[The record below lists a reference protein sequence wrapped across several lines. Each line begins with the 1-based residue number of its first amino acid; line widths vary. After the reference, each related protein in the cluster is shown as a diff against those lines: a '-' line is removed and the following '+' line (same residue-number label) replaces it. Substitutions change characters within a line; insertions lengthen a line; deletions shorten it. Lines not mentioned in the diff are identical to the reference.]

1 MLTIAGCRIIE
12 LLSENHNSLVYR
24 GYRLADRQPIVLKMI
39 KDPYPDPERL
49 AAFKQEYEILRRLN
63 IEGAIKAYRLE
74 TGEQQRLIMLLED
87 FGGQSLAA
95 LKLAGQLAIKD
106 FLKFGI
112 SITETL
118 GKIHAKNIIHQDIN
132 LFNLIL
138 NPETEQI
145 KFIDFSIAIIQ
156 SRKKL
161 KSAENHLWQGTVAY
175 MSPEQT
181 GRINRSIDI
190 RTDFYS
196 LGVTFYELLTG
207 QLPFQ
212 GNDLSIIHGH
222 IAKQP
227 TPPHQVNPAI
237 PPAISSIIMKMLA
250 KDPEDRYQSAWGIQS
265 DLVTCL
271 MQLESGG
278 NIKDMIPGSNDI
290 SDRFKLSQKIYGR
303 NKEFN
308 KLNANLDQLVGHK
321 PRILS
326 LPRLVKSMIIV
337 TGDAG
342 IGKSALVQEFYQP
355 IIQKGGYFIS
365 GKCQPD
371 VPYSPLIT
379 ALAKLINQLLS
390 ESKDQLN
397 QWRNKINLALGHQLQ
412 LMIDLIPD
420 LTLILD
426 RPEENPE
433 LDPVVSPEIVQQS
446 FLNLLRVFCTGEY
459 PLGIFLDDLQWA
471 DAATLKLL
479 ELIIP
484 DSETYYLF
492 VIAAYRDNEVSP
504 TDPLAI
510 ALKRIRQKGIMLHEI
525 HVLPLCLAD
534 ITDLIAESFHLER
547 TAAKPLAAVVEEKTN
562 GNPFFIKEFIT
573 CLYQQKLIRFDRNAL
588 RWEWDLAAIAQ
599 CEITENVVNFLAD
612 QIVTLPESTQKL
624 LPVADCIGMT
634 FDISTLA
641 TLTEYTA
648 TEVLTNLLPAIQ
660 AKLLLPLNCEL
671 NYSQPQE
678 AEAIAQYKFKFQ
690 HKKLQIIAEF
700 MSDSHLRTL
709 TKLQIGRLLL
719 QQNQPTKNNIFEV
732 VNYYNRGI
740 AGIKDLPE
748 KIDLAELNLKAA
760 QIAKEQN
767 QYAAVFNY
775 LQIARK
781 LLDERMRENYQSLRQ
796 TIYLELIEA
805 YYVQENFTQA
815 ENLANFVLQQAKNKI
830 DVVRFYEIK
839 IKIKISRQQMKLAW
853 QTGLYVLEQLGVHL
867 VKSLSSL
874 PSIEEL
880 ENLPKIADDQKQIAL
895 RILKIL
901 YIPVQAIAP
910 DQLSSLAQ
918 TMVILCI
925 TYGNCAEA
933 AFAYVLYGVILCEKM
948 LNFELGYEFGEL
960 ALRILDR
967 YHSPQ
972 VSYIVLKLF
981 NAKIRIFKQPAKLAV
996 KDFRKLIKAE
1006 TSLKQMPTCCEAELL
1021 YNFGQF
1027 FIGRLKIRFTQ
1038 FAENPLNDV
1047 GEASLNK
1054 YFNSIWP
1061 NLVWIFLNKPEN
1073 YSKNQEIIT
1082 FWSQAE
1088 QLPESQKT
1096 YFHQRGLFNFHLAQT
1111 IVAYW
1116 FKNYANAVNH
1126 AILAANYEQAAESGL
1141 AIATHKFYSSLSM
1154 LAQLSHQE
1162 IDASDRAAFW
1172 QKVAENQEQMK
1183 IWAEH
1188 APINFFHKY
1197 QLVEAEKAR
1206 CLGEYWQAGLFY
1218 DRAISEAQKNHYIQ
1232 EAALGY
1238 ELAAEFYFSQNLSEI
1253 GHTYLIKAHQTYIEW
1268 QGWGKV
1274 RDLESRYTDVFGE
1287 SLRLRENPK
1296 IRLSKSESSQT
1307 GSISNHLDL
1316 NVILKA
1322 AQTLSSEIVLERLL
1336 EKMLQL
1342 VLENAGAQKGYLL
1355 TFQADH
1361 WVISASGSLAP
1372 NQSESIQV
1380 QPSIPIG
1387 GENDFQAEMGFSR
1400 AIVNY
1405 VIHTQENLVLN
1416 DAVHEGNFTHDLYIL
1431 QHQPKS
1437 ILCAPLIN
1445 QGKLMGIL
1453 YLENNLA
1460 TGAFTAD
1467 RLEVLKLVSSQAA
1480 IALENAHLY
1489 AQLEDYSRSLEQKV
1503 KQRTEEL
1510 AQATRQAQA
1519 ASEAKSLFLA
1529 NMSHE
1534 LRTPLNAIL
1543 GFAQVINR
1551 SSNLSSEHQ
1560 ENLHIIMRSGE
1571 HLLNLINQVLDF
1583 SKIEAGRI
1591 TLNQK
1596 NFDLFQLLADLE
1608 DMFYLKAEEK
1618 MLQLIFY
1625 RSPEVPQYILT
1636 DQIKLRQV
1644 LINLLNNAIKFTE
1657 SGGVSLRVRT
1667 VDDLSLSHGSASDAS
1682 ASHRSQQLLF
1692 EVEDTGMGIAPD
1704 EINSLFQ
1711 AFTQTKTGQAS
1722 QEGTGLGLALS
1733 ASFVKL
1739 MGGEIR
1745 VKSEV
1750 GHGTTFQFNIQVDL
1764 VAPEQVEPQQPERQI
1779 LCLEP
1784 HQPPYRIL
1792 IVDDKPDNRQLLVKL
1807 LSPLGFELQTATNG
1821 QEAIQVWESFS
1832 PDLVWMDLRMP
1843 VMNGYEATERIK
1855 ASPKGK
1861 ETVIIALT
1869 ASILEEERSLI
1880 FAAGCDD
1887 LVYKPFRPQT
1897 IFEKMAHYLGLRYIY
1912 ETTALSS
1919 VSSHGSAPK
1928 TTLNR
1933 EILSVMPVDWV
1944 VNLHQGALEA
1954 DADFVGELI
1963 EEIPESQALL
1973 AEAIQGLVNKFQ
1985 FEKIIELTELII
1997 NEERS
2002 G

>member
-1 MLTIAGCRIIE
+1 MLTIAGCQIIE

-24 GYRLADRQPIVLKMI
+24 GYRLAERQPMILKMI
-39 KDPYPDPERL
+39 KDPYPEPERL

-63 IEGAIKAYRLE
+63 IEGVSKAYRLE

-95 LKLAGQLAIKD
+95 LKLAGKLAIAD

-132 LFNLIL
+132 LSNLVL
-138 NPETEQI
+138 NPDTKKI
-145 KFIDFSIAIIQ
+145 KIIDFSIAIIQ
-156 SRKKL
+156 SRKQL
-161 KSAENHLWQGTVAY
+161 NFAENHLWQGTVAY

-222 IAKQP
+222 IAKEP

-237 PPAISSIIMKMLA
+237 PTAISSIIMKMLA

-265 DLVTCL
+265 DLLSCL
-271 MQLESGG
+271 MQLESQGKIT
-278 NIKDMIPGSNDI
+278 NIIPGKNDI
-290 SDRFKLSQKIYGR
+290 YAQFNLSQKIYGR
-303 NKEFN
+303 QKEFQ
-308 KLNANLDQLVGHK
+308 KLNANLEQLVSQK

-326 LPRLVKSMIIV
+326 LPRLTKSMIIV

-342 IGKSALVQEFYQP
+342 VGKSALVQEFYQP

-371 VPYSPLIT
+371 VPYSPIIT
-379 ALAKLINQLLS
+379 ALGKLVNQLLS
-390 ESKDQLN
+390 ESEDQLN
-397 QWRNKINLALGHQLQ
+397 QWRNKINLALGNQLQ

-420 LTLILD
+420 LTLILAC
-426 RPEENPE
+426 PEENPG

-479 ELIIP
+479 ELIAT

-492 VIAAYRDNEVSP
+492 LIAAYRDQEVSP

-510 ALKRIRQKGIMLHEI
+510 TLKRIRQKGIMIHEI
-525 HVLPLCLAD
+525 NVLPLCLAD
-534 ITDLIAESFHLER
+534 ITDLIAESFNLER
-547 TAAKPLAAVVEEKTN
+547 TVAAPLAAVVEEKTH

-573 CLYQQKLIRFDRNAL
+573 GLYQQKLIRFNRNAL
-588 RWEWDLAAIAQ
+588 GWEWNLAAIAQ

-624 LPVADCIGMT
+624 LPVAACIGMT

-641 TLTEYTA
+641 TLTEGTA

-660 AKLLLPLNCEL
+660 AKLLLPLNGEL

-678 AEAIAQYKFKFQ
+678 PEAIAQYGFKFH

-700 MSDSHLRTL
+700 MSDSHLRSL

-719 QQNQPTKNNIFEV
+719 QQSQPTKANIFEV

-740 AGIKDLPE
+740 AVIKERQE
-748 KIDLAELNLKAA
+748 KINLAELNLRAA

-767 QYAAVFNY
+767 QYASAFNY

-781 LLDERMRENYQSLRQ
+781 LLDERTQENHQSLSQ

-805 YYVQENFTQA
+805 YYVQENFAQA
-815 ENLANFVLQQAKNKI
+815 ENLANLVLQQAKNTI

-839 IKIKISRQQMKLAW
+839 IKIKISRHQMKLAW

-867 VKSLSSL
+867 VKSLSPL
-874 PSIEEL
+874 PPIEEL
-880 ENLPKIADDQKQIAL
+880 ENLPKIADEHKQIAL
-895 RILKIL
+895 RLLTLL

-910 DQLSSLAQ
+910 DQLSYLAQ
-918 TMVILCI
+918 TMVNLCI

-948 LNFELGYEFGEL
+948 LNFELGYQFGEL
-960 ALRILDR
+960 ALRIIYR
-967 YHSPQ
+967 YHNSQ
-972 VSYIVLKLF
+972 VSYMVLKLF

-996 KDFRKLIKAE
+996 KDFYKLLKAE
-1006 TSLKQMPTCCEAELL
+1006 KSLKLMPNLYVAELL
-1021 YNFGQF
+1021 YNLGQF
-1027 FIGRLKIRFTQ
+1027 FIGKLKIRLTRS
-1038 FAENPLNDV
+1038 AATLLNNADK
-1047 GEASLNK
+1047 ASLNK
-1054 YFNSIWP
+1054 YLSKIWP
-1061 NLVWIFLNKPEN
+1061 NLILTFLNKPEN
-1073 YSKNQEIIT
+1073 HSESQEIIT
-1082 FWSQAE
+1082 FWNQAE
-1088 QLPESQKT
+1088 QLPESEKT

-1111 IVAYW
+1111 ILA
-1116 FKNYANAVNH
+1116 FGFRNYAAAVNH
-1126 AILAANYEQAAESGL
+1126 AILAAKYQQAAESGL
-1141 AIATHKFYSSLSM
+1141 AIATHNFYSSLAM

-1162 IDASDRAAFW
+1162 IDPSQRAAFW
-1172 QKVAENQEQMK
+1172 QKIAENQEQMK
-1183 IWAEH
+1183 IWAAH
-1188 APINFFHKY
+1188 APMNFFHKY
-1197 QLVEAEKAR
+1197 QLVEAEKAK
-1206 CLGEYWQAGLFY
+1206 CLGDYWQAGLFY

-1253 GHTYLIKAHQTYIEW
+1253 GRTYLIKAYQTYFEW
-1268 QGWGKV
+1268 KGWGKV
-1274 RDLESRYTDVFGE
+1274 KDLESRYPDFF
-1287 SLRLRENPK
+1287 SDSFQLREPPK
-1296 IRLSKSESSQT
+1296 IRSAKSTSSPT

-1316 NVILKA
+1316 NAILKA
-1322 AQTLSSEIVLERLL
+1322 AQTLSSEIVLETLL
-1336 EKMLQL
+1336 EKMIQL

-1355 TFQADH
+1355 TPQADH
-1361 WVISASGSLAP
+1361 WVISASGSIAP

-1387 GENDFQAEMGFSR
+1387 RENDFQAEMGFSR

-1416 DAVHEGNFTHDLYIL
+1416 DAVHEGNFTHDPYIL

-1460 TGAFTAD
+1460 TGAFTAE

-1480 IALENAHLY
+1480 IALENARLY

-1510 AQATRQAQA
+1510 AEATRQAQA

-1543 GFAQVINR
+1543 GFAQVMHR
-1551 SSNLSSEHQ
+1551 SSDLSPEHQ
-1560 ENLHIIMRSGE
+1560 ENLRIIMRSGE

-1591 TLNQK
+1591 TLNQRS
-1596 NFDLFQLLADLE
+1596 FDLFQLLDDLE

-1618 MLQLIFY
+1618 MLQLIFH
-1625 RSPEVPQYILT
+1625 RAPEVPQYILT
-1636 DQIKLRQV
+1636 DEIKLRQV

-1657 SGGVSLRVRT
+1657 SGGVYLRVRA
-1667 VDDLSLSHGSASDAS
+1667 VDDLALSHAAAAHTS
-1682 ASHRSQQLLF
+1682 ASHPSQQLLF

-1704 EINSLFQ
+1704 EIDNLFQ

-1750 GHGTTFQFNIQVDL
+1750 GRGTTFQFNIQVDL
-1764 VAPEQVEPQQPERQI
+1764 VAPEQVKPQQLERQI

-1784 HQPPYRIL
+1784 HQPPCRIL

-1821 QEAIQVWESFS
+1821 QEAIQIWESFS
-1832 PDLVWMDLRMP
+1832 PDLIWMDLRMP
-1843 VMNGYEATERIK
+1843 VMNGYEATEKIK

-1861 ETVIIALT
+1861 DTVIIALT
-1869 ASILEEERSLI
+1869 ASILEEERSSI

-1912 ETTALSS
+1912 ETTAPSS
-1919 VSSHGSAPK
+1919 VSSHNSTPK
-1928 TTLNR
+1928 ATLSR

-1954 DADFVGELI
+1954 DADLVGELI
-1963 EEIPESQALL
+1963 EQIPESQALL

-2002 G
+2002 S

>member
-599 CEITENVVNFLAD
+599 CEIAENVVNFLAD

-624 LPVADCIGMT
+624 LPVAACIGMT

-740 AGIKDLPE
+740 AGIKDLQE

>member
-63 IEGAIKAYRLE
+63 IEGVIKAYRLE

-95 LKLAGQLAIKD
+95 LKLAGQLAIED
-106 FLKFGI
+106 FLKLGI

-138 NPETEQI
+138 NPQKKVI
-145 KFIDFSIAIIQ
+145 KIIDFSIAIIEY
-156 SRKKL
+156 RKNFNL
-161 KSAENHLWQGTVAY
+161 TENYLWQGTVAY

-278 NIKDMIPGSNDI
+278 NIKDMIPGKNDI
-290 SDRFKLSQKIYGR
+290 SERFKLSQKIYGR
-303 NKEFN
+303 HKEFN
-308 KLNANLDQLVGHK
+308 KFKAHLEHLVGHK

-337 TGDAG
+337 TGEAG

-379 ALAKLINQLLS
+379 ALTKLINQLLS
-390 ESKDQLN
+390 ESKAQLN

-412 LMIDLIPD
+412 LMMDLIPD
-420 LTLILD
+420 LTLIVD
-426 RPEENPE
+426 RPEESPE

-479 ELIIP
+479 ELITT

-504 TDPLAI
+504 SDPLAI
-510 ALKRIRQKGIMLHEI
+510 ALKRIRQKGVMLHEI
-525 HVLPLCLAD
+525 NVLPLCLAD

-547 TAAKPLAAVVEEKTN
+547 TAAEPLAAVVEAKTN

-573 CLYQQKLIRFDRNAL
+573 GLYQQKLIRFDRNAL
-588 RWEWDLAAIAQ
+588 RWQWDLAAIAQ

-624 LPVADCIGMT
+624 LPVAACIGMT

-641 TLTEYTA
+641 TLTECTA

-671 NYSQPQE
+671 NYSQPPE
-678 AEAIAQYKFKFQ
+678 AEAIGQYGFKFQ

-700 MSDSHLRTL
+700 MSDSHLRNL

-719 QQNQPTKNNIFEV
+719 QQNQPTKANTLEV
-732 VNYYNRGI
+732 VNYYNRGM
-740 AGIKDLPE
+740 AVIKDRQE
-748 KIDLAELNLKAA
+748 KIDLAELNLRAA

-767 QYAAVFNY
+767 QYASVFNY

-781 LLDERMRENYQSLRQ
+781 LLDERMRETHQSLSQ

-805 YYVQENFTQA
+805 YYVQENFAQA
-815 ENLANFVLQQAKNKI
+815 ENLANLVLQQAKNTI
-830 DVVRFYEIK
+830 DFVIFYEIK
-839 IKIKISRQQMKLAW
+839 IKIKIARQQMKLAW

-874 PSIEEL
+874 PPIAEL
-880 ENLPKIADDQKQIAL
+880 ENLPSIADDHKQIAL
-895 RILKIL
+895 RILTLL
-901 YIPVQAIAP
+901 YTPVQAIAP

-918 TMVILCI
+918 TMVNLCM
-925 TYGNCAEA
+925 TYGNCSEA

-948 LNFELGYEFGEL
+948 LNFELGYQFGEL

-967 YHSPQ
+967 YHNPH
-972 VSYIVLKLF
+972 VSYMVLKLF

-996 KDFRKLIKAE
+996 KDFRKLLKAE
-1006 TSLKQMPTCCEAELL
+1006 TSLKPMPNCCEAELL

-1038 FAENPLNDV
+1038 FAENPLNV
-1047 GEASLNK
+1047 GEAALHK

-1073 YSKNQEIIT
+1073 NSENQEIIT

-1111 IVAYW
+1111 IVAYG
-1116 FKNYANAVNH
+1116 FKNYAAAVNH
-1126 AILAANYEQAAESGL
+1126 AILAANYQQAAESGL
-1141 AIATHKFYSSLSM
+1141 AIAAHNFYSSLAM
-1154 LAQLSHQE
+1154 LAQLSLQE

-1188 APINFFHKY
+1188 APMNFLHKY

-1238 ELAAEFYFSQNLSEI
+1238 ELAAEFYFSQKLSEI
-1253 GHTYLIKAHQTYIEW
+1253 GHTYLIKAHQTYSEW

-1274 RDLESRYTDVFGE
+1274 KDLESRYPDFFGE
-1287 SLRLRENPK
+1287 SSQLRENPK

-1322 AQTLSSEIVLERLL
+1322 AQTLSSEIVLETLL
-1336 EKMLQL
+1336 EKMIQL

-1355 TFQADH
+1355 TPQADH
-1361 WVISASGSLAP
+1361 WVISASGSIAP

-1380 QPSIPIG
+1380 QPSIPISE
-1387 GENDFQAEMGFSR
+1387 ENDFPAEMGFSR

-1416 DAVHEGNFTHDLYIL
+1416 DAVHEGNFTHDPYIV

-1551 SSNLSSEHQ
+1551 SSHLSPENQ
-1560 ENLHIIMRSGE
+1560 ENLRIIMRSGE

-1591 TLNQK
+1591 TLNRK
-1596 NFDLFQLLADLE
+1596 NFDLFQLLDDLE
-1608 DMFYLKAEEK
+1608 DMFYLKAQEK
-1618 MLQLIFY
+1618 MLQLIFD

-1636 DQIKLRQV
+1636 DEIKLRQV

-1657 SGGVSLRVRT
+1657 SGGVSLRVRA

-1682 ASHRSQQLLF
+1682 ASDRRQQLLF

-1704 EINSLFQ
+1704 EMNSLFQ
-1711 AFTQTKTGQAS
+1711 AFTQTKTGQES

-1739 MGGEIR
+1739 MGGEIG

-1750 GHGTTFQFNIQVDL
+1750 GHGTTFHFNIQVDL
-1764 VAPEQVEPQQPERQI
+1764 VEPEQVEPPQPERQI

-1784 HQPPYRIL
+1784 NQPPYRIL

-1832 PDLVWMDLRMP
+1832 PDLIWMDLRMP

-1861 ETVIIALT
+1861 DTVIIALT
-1869 ASILEEERSLI
+1869 ASILEEERNLI

-1912 ETTALSS
+1912 ETTAPSS
-1919 VSSHGSAPK
+1919 ISGHGSAPK

-2002 G
+2002 S